1 MSNDLIESADAVGM
15 FCRLNMNTKRDLPI
29 RTSEMGVLIFIQKV
43 DGEVTPTEISDFFNI
58 SKPSVTA
65 IIKSL
70 IRKKYLT
77 KKQLKADKR
86 SYYVSITSKGNALVQ
101 ETFDEY
107 FKLIELLQSEMTS
120 TEFKQLIELIQK
132 SNKILQERL

>member
-1 MSNDLIESADAVGM
+1 MSNELIESADAVGM
-15 FCRLNMNTKRDLPI
+15 FCRLNINTKRDLPI

-120 TEFKQLIELIQK
+120 TEFKQLIDLIQK